1 MESKETPFSNA
12 KHIYSVDVKYKEDY
26 FNNKETPLVHTYKV
40 ASSSESNLDDI
51 QKLYKNC
58 KVLSIEKIK

>member
-1 MESKETPFSNA
+1 MITKETPLSYA

-26 FNNKETPLVHTYKV
+26 FDNKETPLFHTYKV
-40 ASSSESNLDDI
+40 ASTSERNLDDI
-51 QKLYKNC
+51 QKLYTNC

>member
-12 KHIYSVDVKYKEDY
+12 KYIYSVDVMYSEDY
-26 FNNKETPLVHTYKV
+26 FENKETPLVHTYEV
-40 ASSSESNLDDI
+40 ASSSARNLDDI
-51 QKLYKNC
+51 QKLYTKC

>member
-1 MESKETPFSNA
+1 MKTKETLFSYS
-12 KHIYSVDVKYKEDY
+12 KHIYSIDVIYEEDY